1 MTVPGVKG
9 ASSVARIAFVSIAV
23 LALGGCAGGLPD
35 IHSISSLSSFGGSR
49 PAEKP
54 KGDQPVNA
62 ADLIIPGALED
73 VAIGKAN
80 APVTIIQYVSLSCA
94 TCGAFQ
100 TEALPKLKKAYI
112 DKGKARLIVREFP
125 EDNASGTAA
134 LAVRCV
140 PAKDYLKATEKLLSH
155 QKDWAGPD
163 AKKDALYNLVK
174 FAGLKR
180 DKFDACLANQSM
192 VEGLVSVKERA
203 KGYGV
208 TVSPTIFV
216 NGKKIAGAV
225 SFEEMQGAVETALAA
240 TQAPAAA
247 AQPQAQQPQ
256 PQRPANA
263 KSS

>member
-1 MTVPGVKG
+1 MTVTGVRG
-9 ASSVARIAFVSIAV
+9 ASSVARMAFVSIAV

-35 IHSISSLSSFGGSR
+35 IHSISSLSPFGDT
-49 PAEKP
+49 PAPAKP
-54 KGDQPVNA
+54 RADQPLNP
-62 ADLIIPGALED
+62 ADLIQPGALDD

-80 APVTIIQYVSLSCA
+80 APVTIVQYVSLNCA
-94 TCGAFQ
+94 TCGGFQ
-100 TEALPKLKKAYI
+100 REALPKLKKSYI

-125 EDNASGTAA
+125 EDGASTTAA

-140 PAKDYLKATEKLLSH
+140 PAKDYLKAMEKLLSH
-155 QKDWAGPD
+155 QKDWAGPE

-174 FAGLKR
+174 FAGVKR

-192 VEGLVSVKERA
+192 NEGLVSVKERA
-203 KGYGV
+203 KGFGV
-208 TVSPTIFV
+208 TVTPTFFV

-225 SFEEMQGAVETALAA
+225 SYEEMKGVVEAALAA
-240 TQAPAAA
+240 TQAPAAGA
-247 AQPQAQQPQ
+247 PAQPQ